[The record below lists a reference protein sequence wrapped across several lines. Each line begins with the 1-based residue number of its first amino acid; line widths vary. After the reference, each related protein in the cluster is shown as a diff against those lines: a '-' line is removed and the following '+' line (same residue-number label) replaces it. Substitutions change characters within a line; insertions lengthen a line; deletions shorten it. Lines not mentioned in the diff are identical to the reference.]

1 MATKLDYG
9 KIPIASP
16 RNNTRHDLS
25 HRHLTTS
32 SFCEVQP
39 TLIQELIP
47 NSHVEFSLSPF
58 LRMLPLPSPS
68 FTSIKVSNR
77 QFFVPFRTIF
87 PNWNQFITDTP
98 HAFSNTRIP
107 TIRDYDFAYFIL
119 MTTVTSGSSKLKYL
133 IQTTAN
139 DYDIVVPTKTALN
152 ADSNGDKYYRFTPAG
167 ARVVKTLNS
176 LGYIFGFHYE
186 GAAGKPSQ
194 TIEYSFLPF
203 LAYLKVYIDYYH
215 PAQYLN
221 NVNVQQIQDFI
232 DNLQQQG
239 DNSPSVWLNSNGSA
253 IFDELRTATLDSD
266 YFTSAWQ
273 QPTSPNAGEYSAI
286 TLQIAQPQHTIG
298 TSATSI
304 ITAGNAEVNG
314 IAKGTPL
321 INITPD
327 GVGTSQLTD
336 YGLRTLKKL
345 TDYMARNQFVGSREI
360 DRYLARYGVR
370 LDFSKFNRSQYVDH
384 QEFTLNIGDV
394 TSTADT
400 AEASL
405 GSYAGKGIGFAEGER
420 ITFDTDEFGYFI
432 NICTIMPRLVYF
444 QQYARQNR
452 HINRFDFWT
461 PEFDGLGTQVIP
473 NSEIFSGNYIGPRLY
488 EMPAG
493 DVNTI
498 FGWQPRYSEYKM
510 SRDIATGQFIT
521 RSLTDFSSWVCKRD
535 VTQIITDTQGGQ
547 STYVDGPIDETFVK
561 SDDYA
566 QYNNIF
572 YATDDDD
579 KFLCANDF
587 QFIVN
592 SPMKSLYD
600 IHEYND
606 EHQGEERDLPIGG
619 TTLN

>member
-1 MATKLDYG
+1 MSTKLDYA

-16 RNNTRHDLS
+16 INNTRHDLS

-87 PNWNQFITDTP
+87 PRWNEFITDTP
-98 HAFSNTRIP
+98 QVNFSARIP
-107 TIRDYDFAYFIL
+107 IIRDYDFAYFIL
-119 MTTVTSGSSKLKYL
+119 MTPIGGSSSKPKYL
-133 IQTTAN
+133 EPTNSTSF
-139 DYDIVVPTKTALN
+139 DVYVPHGTALN
-152 ADSNGDKYYRFTPAG
+152 ADSADKYYRYTPAG

-176 LGYIFGFHYE
+176 LGYIFGYYYD
-186 GAAGKPSQ
+186 GKAGSPDSY
-194 TIEYSFLPF
+194 IEYSFLPF
-203 LAYLKVYIDYYH
+203 LAYLKVYVDYYH
-215 PAQYLN
+215 PSQYLN
-221 NVNVQQIQDFI
+221 NVTVQSIKDYFQILGTEQYA
-232 DNLQQQG
+232 
-239 DNSPSVWLNSNGSA
+239 SPSVWLNSNGSA
-253 IFDELRTATLDSD
+253 IFDELRTAALDSD

-286 TLQIAQPQHTIG
+286 TLQIAQSQTTIG

-304 ITAGNAEVNG
+304 ITAGNAEING

-327 GVGTSQLTD
+327 GMGTSQLTD

-370 LDFSKFNRSQYVDH
+370 LDFSKFNRSQYIDH

-400 AEASL
+400 EQASL

-444 QQYARQNR
+444 QQYQRQNR

-473 NSEIFSGNYIGPRLY
+473 NSELFSGNCVNDVIFQT
-488 EMPAG
+488 PAG
-493 DVNTI
+493 SQNTI

-521 RSLTDFSSWVCKRD
+521 RSMTDFSSWVCKRD
-535 VTQIITDTQGGQ
+535 VTAIVTGTGGQQ

-572 YATDDDD
+572 YSTKDDD

-587 QFIVN
+587 TFIVN
-592 SPMKSLYD
+592 APLKSLYD

-606 EHQGEERDLPIGG
+606 EHQGEERELPIGG